1 MKERVK
7 GKPKERRVHDSDSS
21 ISPMSVTL
29 LTKETVVIPMK
40 SKEAIILV
48 NDLLGNFSDQTGASF
63 G

>member
-7 GKPKERRVHDSDSS
+7 GKPKERRVRDTDSS
-21 ISPMSVTL
+21 ITPMSLTL

-40 SKEAIILV
+40 SSEDIILV
-48 NDLLGNFSDQTGASF
+48 KDLLGNFSDQTGASF

>member
-7 GKPKERRVHDSDSS
+7 GKSKERRVHGSDSS
-21 ISPMSVTL
+21 IAPMSLTL

-48 NDLLGNFSDQTGASF
+48 KDLLGNFSDQTGASF